1 MNAANNYPEVLTP
14 GENMSTDNEK
24 LFSTFGRIHV
34 ILRREQGR
42 IIDVEWAAANGEYA
56 LEIQKLASASA
67 NQELGE
73 LSEQIG
79 LLHPLLKDSAK
90 PAAATK
96 HTPGGGE
103 AAKYTFSIR

>member
-1 MNAANNYPEVLTP
+1 
-14 GENMSTDNEK
+14 MSTDNEK

-42 IIDVEWAAANGEYA
+42 IIDVEWAAANSEYA
-56 LEIQKLASASA
+56 LEIQKLARDSS
-67 NQELGE
+67 NQELEE

-79 LLHPLLKDSAK
+79 LLHPLLKDDAK
-90 PAAATK
+90 LAKTQSSKPPEAGA
-96 HTPGGGE
+96 

>member
-1 MNAANNYPEVLTP
+1 
-14 GENMSTDNEK
+14 MSSDNEK

-42 IIDVEWAAANGEYA
+42 IIDVEWAAANSEYA

-67 NQELGE
+67 NQELEE

-90 PAAATK
+90 PAATSK
-96 HTPGGGE
+96 NVLGSKSRETGE